1 MLKYPRFLCPLD
13 REKGEEDRWL
23 SPPGVK
29 IPRQFLQI
37 IVRRSGGTRRTRVSR
52 RSATEN
58 GGYARNVRRS
68 PFQGIPSSLAFPS
81 SRRFLRLLSTLEE
94 DVTTILGEVASDSA
108 RSARRNEELE
118 ISSKKPP
125 DTILLS
131 HLSLLSLPRDLF
143 FPLAHVA
150 ARWLPSLSASAV
162 DSTSMHSGLRNCHVS
177 SWVRS
182 D

>member
-1 MLKYPRFLCPLD
+1 M
-13 REKGEEDRWL
+13 
-23 SPPGVK
+23 
-29 IPRQFLQI
+29 Q
-37 IVRRSGGTRRTRVSR
+37 RSGGTRRTRVSR

-68 PFQGIPSSLAFPS
+68 PFQSIPSSLAFPS
-81 SRRFLRLLSTLEE
+81 SRRFLRLQSTLEE
-94 DVTTILGEVASDSA
+94 DVATILGEVTFDSA
-108 RSARRNEELE
+108 RSARQNGELE

-125 DTILLS
+125 DAILS

-143 FPLAHVA
+143 FPSADVA
-150 ARWLPSLSASAV
+150 ARWLPSPSASAV
-162 DSTSMHSGLRNCHVS
+162 DSTSMHSGLRNCQVS